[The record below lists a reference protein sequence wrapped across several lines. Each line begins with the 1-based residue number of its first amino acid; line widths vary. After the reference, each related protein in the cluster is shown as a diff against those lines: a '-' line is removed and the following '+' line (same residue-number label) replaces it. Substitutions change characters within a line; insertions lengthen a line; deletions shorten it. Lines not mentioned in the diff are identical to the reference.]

1 MTDQADAH
9 ELNQEQLEALFVG
22 AHERRH
28 QPARHD
34 DMDRIAAR
42 AAQLRREATE
52 IATPPGYRITESGIP
67 GVPPKYQVLLGAG
80 RDEQFIGLRDS
91 REEATGLAHLH
102 HSRIQAERANA
113 TARHTPGPPAPRR

>member
-1 MTDQADAH
+1 
-9 ELNQEQLEALFVG
+9 V
-22 AHERRH
+22 
-28 QPARHD
+28 
-34 DMDRIAAR
+34 
-42 AAQLRREATE
+42 
-52 IATPPGYRITESGIP
+52 S
-67 GVPPKYQVLLGAG
+67 PKYQVLLAAG

>member
-9 ELNQEQLEALFVG
+9 ELNQEQPEAPFVD
-22 AHERRH
+22 AHERRQ

-42 AAQLRREATE
+42 AAQLRREAAG
-52 IATPPGYRITESGIP
+52 IATPPGYRIAESGIP
-67 GVPPKYQVLLGAG
+67 GVPPKYEVLLGAG
-80 RDEQFIGLRDS
+80 RAEQFIGMRDS
-91 REEATGLAHLH
+91 REEATGLTHLH